1 MLRAGIG
8 RKNDDDE
15 WYACGGHWV
24 WTPQK
29 KFIPVVLKIFCFARD
44 GVIMHV
50 ITYRHFKNVG
60 ISAATA

>member
-15 WYACGGHWV
+15 WYACGD
-24 WTPQK
+24 TPK